1 MYGKKDAFVTAVAVL
16 MAAAMVCSCFAV
28 VPADE
33 AVAEP
38 DQNSN
43 SLFGGMDIKKILEMM
58 EQVDISLAIP
68 VGLGIAL
75 GYVPEPVPFPTSF
88 DSLLATDLVITGD
101 FTVDSTTAGD
111 YGTVYI
117 CDGANITLTG
127 DYVISADTV
136 MIQKSVTIDG
146 AEDNPESAIKADQF
160 VVGGLDLSF
169 LLNGTYAL
177 SGEDAT
183 VTATYAKKP
192 TEDAITISLSLTVD
206 ATSLILD
213 DKTAESEDF
222 IVLAND
228 GEAKAFTAVLDNF
241 DLTPLLDSASGV
253 TDKATPD
260 NLMKWIMDGMVPP
273 TLDFSLSSAS
283 FVYQSGAIQDDTT
296 SMNLLNIR
304 GFAATLSLGGQ
315 TPFQLDCAADSFEYT
330 HGTAVKENDTVVEA
344 KSQHVLATKISVE
357 SALVDGKLEV
367 EAVSDAVIVNILDF
381 KKDQN
386 RNITTVECDDLDI
399 SLIIDMPTVLDYAA
413 SVLNVIKN
421 DGTEALT
428 NKVLIT
434 LALES
439 VFSSDKDSVV
449 SVSVKMESAIVG
461 IKKTDATDV
470 TDYYEFSLENPDV
483 FVHVG
488 KKSGVVVKFDSLGFN
503 YYKNYDEAN
512 PVVTAQA
519 SVSGFNLTVSCDVG
533 SLNSFIEAVTS
544 EGFTVK
550 DLPQAIEESGLT
562 AEAEITLNLAD
573 AMAKAEN
580 FEVGLQTLAFNLNAD
595 IAGTASLSF
604 TVDALLANIGTDKK
618 VNLVDFELKADMS
631 APEMVAFIVDI
642 SDGEYDGEMIEID
655 GSISLKGSISIW
667 MTSTEGEDTVTTT
680 LDIIGLDLSIVPGE
694 QGNAYTAI
702 LNARNITYIN
712 NIASERVILG
722 STFLQIGDLA
732 FRFDITANDLN
743 GLITALTDTFNASVS
758 SKEFSP
764 ELPASLSGSVKASL
778 SVRFVMYT
786 GFNHDSDSDVNSYTS
801 FTMGFVNEQ
810 SQGRVKLDFD
820 ASLGL
825 ENKTLTVK
833 ATGKAFF
840 DTGKSSE
847 APVFEIRTC
856 EEVKNVYTVANRTE
870 IADPTLVIKI
880 DSSADMSS
888 AMGILMLLSG
898 ISGSM
903 NCNMTMTDVAAWA
916 EGETAMAERP
926 LVVNRMIVTGAS
938 AGILDI
944 FTSGAFTSAER
955 VEVVNGTI
963 PSGKWSRDNLFG
975 YDATDI
981 VTGNSLVMNDPAIDY
996 DEFVASSVFLNLEPV
1011 SCGDE
1016 RKTIAAYEPVE
1027 VEFTVGTTEYTI
1039 EYDALLTDPDQFT
1052 YSDLVFFV
1060 AAAPQVDDPVSVGGT
1075 TSMDITTDSV
1085 SDAVIDSAAVDKLV
1099 NAANGDK
1106 TQINM
1111 TTGNDGKF
1119 SLTLDKADLDKIAG
1133 NGADFT
1139 VKAEAGSVSL
1149 DPAAMQ
1155 KISAAAGSIVKLSL
1169 AQMTV
1174 DAVAQYVSV
1183 ETMEKIGNAP
1193 VISINNSAGV
1203 HQLNGKMTFTV
1214 PYTQASADSQVV
1226 LYYLNTET
1234 GELEAVQTVYDPVAK
1249 TVTGTVDHMSY
1260 FAILEEMSLGPLE
1273 ESIALFVIFVAT
1285 MAVMGAV
1292 LVVVA
1297 SNRFKY
1303 E

>member
-1 MYGKKDAFVTAVAVL
+1 MHKNNRALITAVAVF
-16 MAAAMVCSCFAV
+16 MAAVMVCSCFAV
-28 VPADE
+28 VESDDASADKME
-33 AVAEP
+33 NRNYEIF
-38 DQNSN
+38 S
-43 SLFGGMDIKKILEMM
+43 GIDIAKIIKAI
-58 EQVDISLAIP
+58 EQLDMSMLVPNGVSLA
-68 VGLGIAL
+68 LGQL
-75 GYVPEPVPFPTSF
+75 PEPVEFPTGLDPVNPPE
-88 DSLLATDLVITGD
+88 DSLVISGD
-101 FTVDSTTAGD
+101 FSLSQDATYTN
-111 YGTVYI
+111 VYI
-117 CDGANITLTG
+117 CDEANIRLCE
-127 DYVISADTV
+127 DYTITADAV
-136 MIQKSVTIDG
+136 FIQHKVTIDKESDG
-146 AEDNPESAIKADQF
+146 AKSAIKSDKF
-160 VVGGLDLSF
+160 VVGGLDLSSV
-169 LLNGTYAL
+169 LSGTYAL
-177 SGEDAT
+177 SADDAT
-183 VTATYAKKP
+183 ITASYTNEPFSDP
-192 TEDAITISLSLTVD
+192 TVFGLSLAVD
-206 ATSLILD
+206 ATEL
-213 DKTAESEDF
+213 TFTGEDGTT
-222 IVLAND
+222 VTLANNE
-228 GEAKAFTAVLDNF
+228 EAKAKALSIVLDNF
-241 DLTPLLDSASGV
+241 DLSPMLESIPEG
-253 TDKATPD
+253 KATIE
-260 NLMKWIMDGMVPP
+260 NLVSWINGGMVPP
-273 TLDFSLSSAS
+273 KLDLRLSTGFFKYESNTEDSDSIATN
-283 FVYQSGAIQDDTT
+283 VL
-296 SMNLLNIR
+296 NLDNLS
-304 GFAATLSLGGQ
+304 ATLSLGGQ
-315 TPFQLDCAADSFEYT
+315 YPFEMKVVADAFEFRHT
-330 HGTAVKENDTVVEA
+330 SGVKENDTYTEFNFWRVAAE
-344 KSQHVLATKISVE
+344 KISAE
-357 SALVDGKLEV
+357 SELIDGDLHINIASDTVDINVMETTLDVDKN
-367 EAVSDAVIVNILDF
+367 VIVIQF
-381 KKDQN
+381 KK
-386 RNITTVECDDLDI
+386 VDI

-428 NKVLIT
+428 KKVLIT

-488 KKSGVVVKFDSLGFN
+488 KKSGIVVKFDSFGFK
-503 YYKNYDEAN
+503 YYKDYNEVN
-512 PVVTAQA
+512 PVVTSKA
-519 SVSGFNLTVSCDVG
+519 SVSGFDFAVSCDITG
-533 SLNSFIEAVTS
+533 LNSFIEIVTA

-550 DLPQAIEESGLT
+550 DLPDAIAESGLT
-562 AEAEITLNLAD
+562 AEAEITLNIAD
-573 AMAKAEN
+573 AMVESEQ
-580 FEVGLQTLAFNLNAD
+580 FRVDLQTLAFDLKAD

-604 TVDALLANIGTDKK
+604 TVEFLKAKSGEDKMAT
-618 VNLVDFELKADMS
+618 LVDFELKASLS

-655 GSISLKGSISIW
+655 GSISLKGSISIR

-743 GLITALTDTFNASVS
+743 GLITALTDTFNASVA

-778 SVRFVMYT
+778 SARSVMYT
-786 GFNHDSDSDVNSYTS
+786 GFNHDSDSNVDASNTFVI
-801 FTMGFVNEQ
+801 GFANEQ
-810 SQGRVKLDFD
+810 SQNRVKLDFD
-820 ASLGL
+820 ASIGL

-840 DTGKSSE
+840 DVADSSD
-847 APVFEIRTC
+847 APAFEIRTY

-975 YDATDI
+975 YAAADI
-981 VTGNSLVMNDPAIDY
+981 VTGDSLVMNDPAIDY

-1027 VEFTVGTTEYTI
+1027 VKFTVGTTEYTI

-1060 AAAPQVDDPVSVGGT
+1060 AAAPQVDDPVSAGGT

-1085 SDAVIDSAAVDKLV
+1085 SDAVIDSASVDKLV

-1260 FAILEEMSLGPLE
+1260 FTILEETSLGPV

-1297 SNRFKY
+1297 SSRFKY